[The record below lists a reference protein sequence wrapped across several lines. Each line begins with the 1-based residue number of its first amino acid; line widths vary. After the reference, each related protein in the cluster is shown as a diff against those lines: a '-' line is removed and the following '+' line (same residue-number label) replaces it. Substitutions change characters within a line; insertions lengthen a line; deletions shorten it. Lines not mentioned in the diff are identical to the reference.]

1 VISAAVHGAAGVGGG
16 GLACVAAARA
26 SGREPAS
33 VGAATTIERE
43 MIVVAVFRGMARVA
57 ESD

>member
-1 VISAAVHGAAGVGGG
+1 VAVHGAAGVGGSG
-16 GLACVAAARA
+16 QAYVAAARL

-43 MIVVAVFRGMARVA
+43 MIVVAVLLGMARAA
-57 ESD
+57 EGD